1 MCLSAGIMIND
12 LQNINNMR
20 ATHRY
25 IKVEDPK
32 TKAGMNQESALFE
45 NGKSFHQPEDNLF
58 DGKNEY
64 QPVGLFEIMKA
75 EEEAAKNL

>member
-1 MCLSAGIMIND
+1 MIND

-20 ATHRY
+20 ATHQY
-25 IKVEDPK
+25 IKVENPK

-45 NGKSFHQPEDNLF
+45 SGMSFYQQQEGNLF

-64 QPVGLFEIMKA
+64 EPVGLFEIMKA
-75 EEEAAKNL
+75 EDEAAKKL